1 MYLIGSK
8 KNCSDF
14 GSGELERTPR
24 CSEVSVPG
32 VLAQWVS
39 IYSMDRVL
47 MAWFKE
53 IDTVVWDHSLFRV
66 TPNWKEQFCELMRT
80 KPSIQRMRRKGPKQ
94 RQLGRMASS
103 DRDDDS
109 GVSYADRQDSERDL
123 EPPPLMLFPSPL
135 NVPIFCHLNTSKSS
149 QDLSDTNE
157 VLNFRCTRSLD
168 YNSWKAMSTWNW
180 KRWFGAIFTRP
191 TWPRENAKWHH
202 VDTRMGT
209 ASGTQI

>member
-1 MYLIGSK
+1 
-8 KNCSDF
+8 
-14 GSGELERTPR
+14 
-24 CSEVSVPG
+24 
-32 VLAQWVS
+32 
-39 IYSMDRVL
+39 
-47 MAWFKE
+47 
-53 IDTVVWDHSLFRV
+53 
-66 TPNWKEQFCELMRT
+66 MRT

-168 YNSWKAMSTWNW
+168 YNS
-180 KRWFGAIFTRP
+180 
-191 TWPRENAKWHH
+191 
-202 VDTRMGT
+202 
-209 ASGTQI
+209 